1 MWGRKFAVSYP
12 FLLFRQIGNYKM
24 SDVNKLE
31 IRYPNK
37 FNEKYK
43 TGYVYFETKTLQ
55 EQYIRDEFKYCKVEE
70 KSYLTALYSNQRLIA
85 VQNLYNKR
93 IEFAK
98 LSGKIITK

>member
-1 MWGRKFAVSYP
+1 
-12 FLLFRQIGNYKM
+12 M
-24 SDVNKLE
+24 SKLNHLE

-43 TGYVYFETKTLQ
+43 TRYVYFDSPELR
-55 EQYIRDEFKYCKVEE
+55 ESYIRAEFKHCKVEE
-70 KSYLTALYSNQRLIA
+70 KSYLTALYSNQRLTT

-98 LSGKIITK
+98 LSGKSIT